1 MLSYI
6 RGFIVLF
13 VLLALLLYLPPGKEY
28 QKYIRFFAQLLLVL
42 SILSPFLSIICGDEE
57 FMDKIAYEEFME
69 NLDELSRDTQK
80 IEYMQNDYY
89 REQYE
94 FAAAQDVK
102 QIAGQELSEYGL
114 CAQDVAVRMGEDYT
128 IEEISVQIKKRD
140 ADDITVGEILISGDE
155 EGKGEE
161 DEAVYAVLRQK
172 LARYYQ
178 MEESKIKIQYVNA

>member
-28 QKYIRFFAQLLLVL
+28 QKYIRFFAQLLLAL
-42 SILSPFLSIICGDEE
+42 SILSPFLKIVCGNEE

-89 REQYE
+89 REEYE
-94 FAAAQDVK
+94 FAIEQDVRQTAGQMLEEYGLFAQDVTV
-102 QIAGQELSEYGL
+102 Q
-114 CAQDVAVRMGEDYT
+114 MGEDYT
-128 IEEISVQIKKRD
+128 IEEINVQIAEKD
-140 ADDITVGEILISGDE
+140 ADDIRVGEILISGDAQEKE
-155 EGKGEE
+155 EG
-161 DEAVYAVLRQK
+161 AVYAGLRQR
-172 LARYYQ
+172 LADYYQ
-178 MEESKIKIQYVNA
+178 MEESRIKIQYANAG